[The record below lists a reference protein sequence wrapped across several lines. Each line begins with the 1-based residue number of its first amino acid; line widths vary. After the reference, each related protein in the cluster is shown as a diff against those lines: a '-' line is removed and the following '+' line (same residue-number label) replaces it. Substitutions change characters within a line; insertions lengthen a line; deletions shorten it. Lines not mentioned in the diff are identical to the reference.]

1 MPSLRKDSRGRS
13 PFWICC
19 YTSAA
24 GQRLQKSTKI
34 RIKPVKGEKHKDG
47 SAKTAADKRSEALEV
62 CLAIE
67 RAENYAKN
75 GTLTEHQAKKIIGE
89 ILERTT
95 GEPLRNYRVRD
106 WFTHWLDMKEQVR
119 SGKTMDR
126 YRQVIRDFIASLGSE
141 FAAFDD
147 SKPFIPREADL
158 LRAATKADVP
168 VLGLC
173 FGGQLL
179 ARTLGGKSFRS
190 DRSEIGWLPIRTE
203 DPELVSEGPWFNWH
217 FDSFTLPPGAT
228 LIAETDVGPQAYVVG
243 RSLGLQ
249 FHPEVTPEIM
259 ESWVK
264 AYRHELDGD
273 GVDPDA
279 LLEQTHRL
287 APEVRRRS
295 ERLFNRFVTAIA
307 RVTPEGARG
316 R

>member
-1 MPSLRKDSRGRS
+1 MSRKLNVL
-13 PFWICC
+13 I
-19 YTSAA
+19 
-24 GQRLQKSTKI
+24 LQHEEPT
-34 RIKPVKGEKHKDG
+34 PPGY
-47 SAKTAADKRSEALEV
+47 
-62 CLAIE
+62 LAE
-67 RAENYAKN
+67 
-75 GTLTEHQAKKIIGE
+75 
-89 ILERTT
+89 
-95 GEPLRNYRVRD
+95 
-106 WFTHWLDMKEQVR
+106 WLDEQKADVDVHR
-119 SGKTMDR
+119 IDLHEWTHDPSD
-126 YRQVIRDFIASLGSE
+126 YDFIASLGSE

-147 SKPFIPREADL
+147 SKSFIPREAEL
-158 LRAATKADVP
+158 LRTATEADIP

-190 DRSEIGWLPIRTE
+190 DRSEIGWLPVRSE
-203 DPELVSEGPWFNWH
+203 DPDLVSEGPWFNWH
-217 FDSFTLPPGAT
+217 FDSFTLPPGAK

-249 FHPEVTPEIM
+249 FHPEVTPAIM

-295 ERLFNRFVTAIA
+295 QALFNRFVTRIA
-307 RVTPEGARG
+307 RLAPEGARG